1 MNVWRRG
8 SLTENPYYRTAF
20 RVGRVPRD
28 VVRHRTVVQL
38 LGQTRRIVAADPQ
51 AHTVHSE
58 PVTDAMLNA
67 AEQVLLDPKQRI
79 VEELLEHAPEEPPL
93 ERVRQLAQQAA
104 ALLAADDDGPPV
116 PGNLEVLRPWA
127 GALVEQFLEAVPG
140 PDPSFGALEL
150 DLVPP
155 FGRPGEE

>member
-1 MNVWRRG
+1 MNVWHRG

-51 AHTVHSE
+51 AHTVRGE

-67 AEQVLLDPKQRI
+67 AEQVLLDAKQRI
-79 VEELLEHAPEEPPL
+79 VEELLEHAAEEPPL
-93 ERVRQLAQQAA
+93 DRVRQLARQAA
-104 ALLAADDDGPPV
+104 AALAADDDGPP
-116 PGNLEVLRPWA
+116 
-127 GALVEQFLEAVPG
+127 
-140 PDPSFGALEL
+140 
-150 DLVPP
+150 
-155 FGRPGEE
+155 